1 MGNVESEA
9 RKKRIHKNIQ
19 AGLLATV
26 ALSGVVLV
34 AAVAPGLPMALN
46 KLPALQRA
54 KLRYQYRTALGRL
67 AALGYVTFEKR
78 EGESYARITDAGRK
92 KLEFELEKKKLDLS
106 KKRRWNGRWRV
117 IIFDVPERRRK
128 TRDRLRI
135 LMQRLGFVHLQDSVW
150 VFPYDCEEFIALLK
164 AELKIGSAVL
174 YMVVEEIEND
184 KHLREHF
191 GLRAK

>member
-1 MGNVESEA
+1 MGDVESGA
-9 RKKRIHKNIQ
+9 KKKRIRKNVQ
-19 AGLLATV
+19 VGLLTAV

-34 AAVAPGLPMALN
+34 AAVAPGLPGILA
-46 KLPALQRA
+46 KLPPLQRA

-67 AALGYVTFEKR
+67 ATLGLVTFEKKD
-78 EGESYARITDAGRK
+78 GKSYARITDAGRK
-92 KLEFELEKKKLDLS
+92 KLKFELEKQKLDLS

-117 IIFDVPERRRK
+117 VIFDVPERRRK

-135 LMQRLGFVHLQDSVW
+135 LMQELGFVRLQDSVW
-150 VFPYDCEEFIALLK
+150 VFPYDCEDFVALLK

-191 GLRAK
+191 GLK